1 VVPYSN
7 QAFRQAIIKWLVATN
22 QPLHA
27 LEHPKFKDMIDL
39 ATRATNSVKIPG
51 QKATQMEIKLM
62 FKEHL
67 TSLKAKLT
75 GPIVTGNINLTCDTW
90 LGFRTG
96 MVIPTVFGLWVP
108 QLRVRF
114 PISATAG

>member
-1 VVPYSN
+1 
-7 QAFRQAIIKWLVATN
+7 
-22 QPLHA
+22 
-27 LEHPKFKDMIDL
+27 MIDL

-75 GPIVTGNINLTCDTW
+75 V
-90 LGFRTG
+90 RTFLETT
-96 MVIPTVFGLWVP
+96 I
-108 QLRVRF
+108 
-114 PISATAG
+114 